1 MDLQGY
7 KDEILLKLGGGV
19 VKVELEDDGLIDKVI
34 QASFREV
41 QRYINTTK
49 LVTLPYHTCM
59 DLSKLKVSSINQVYR
74 VNAIGIN
81 TANTNSYTDPIYLS
95 FISSTGTG
103 TMHDMVSNYAA
114 YMIRKQ
120 ISNTLSTDLTYYW
133 DASTEKL
140 YINAPTPAP
149 QQITIDYIPKYE
161 DVSEIT
167 EPFWEDILVRLSLA
181 NAKVT
186 LGRIRG
192 KYKLNNALYDLDSD
206 ALLQEG
212 NEELSQLREYLQTNS
227 DTVYPID

>member
-7 KDEILLKLGGGV
+7 KDEVLLKLGGGV

-34 QASFREV
+34 QTSFREV

-74 VNAIGIN
+74 VNAIGLKN
-81 TANTNSYTDPIYLS
+81 TDQNSFTDPIYLS
-95 FISSTGTG
+95 FISSTGVN
-103 TMHDMVSNYAA
+103 TMHDMIGNYAA
-114 YMIRKQ
+114 YMSRKQ
-120 ISNTLSTDLTYYW
+120 ISNTLSTDLSYYW
-133 DASTEKL
+133 DASTERL
-140 YINAPTPAP
+140 YINAPAPAP
-149 QQITIDYIPKYE
+149 QQITIDYIPKYD
-161 DVSEIT
+161 DVSQIN
-167 EPFWEDILVRLSLA
+167 EPYWEDILVRLSLA
-181 NAKVT
+181 NAKVI

-212 NEELSQLREYLQTNS
+212 NEELAQLREYLQTNS